1 MNIKKTGSV
10 FLAVLFTLL
19 LPAGEFNVKK
29 FGAKG
34 DGKTDDT
41 AAIQAAVKAAAAKC
55 KIRRNFRGSPQSS
68 YYGSGVSVTFP
79 AGIYKITKTIHV
91 SGTVSLMGKD
101 AAPFIEWHGEEKGV
115 MFDIYAHRNRVDSLI
130 FLGGGRQLQFSNPN
144 VDKTLI
150 FITNCQFLYAKDI
163 AVCLQPTKKVTHLS
177 SQTVIEKCLFSKNYR
192 CAQNYGDLFV
202 LRDTWVDLAQPYMAD
217 GAAFLNPYGK
227 MRFEFCCLTPSA
239 NPNKGPLYYHNAR
252 WVDNYTAFEA
262 EGTRFGG
269 EGGGIPAVY
278 SYGGLPKR
286 HPYTTAGR
294 VSITNCLL
302 ACGQLARENAG
313 VIRLFD
319 LPGSIVIENNYASS
333 GHPFI
338 VCDPSMD
345 LNKIKSNKKGLAV
358 LKYRIAN
365 NTFNPHSEKGGMV
378 PVELKE
384 FFKSD
389 SDCRFG
395 KMIPPP
401 IPKEITPVKEK
412 K

>member
-1 MNIKKTGSV
+1 MKK
-10 FLAVLFTLL
+10 LFSLLLLTLL
-19 LPAGEFNVKK
+19 SMTLSAEFDVKK

-34 DGKTDDT
+34 DGKSDDT
-41 AAIQAAVKAAAAKC
+41 AAIQKAVDAASKKC
-55 KIRRNFRGSPQSS
+55 KVRRNFKGSPVSS
-68 YYGSGVSVTFP
+68 YYGSGAVVTFP
-79 AGIYKITKTIHV
+79 AGIYKITQTIRV
-91 SGTVSLMGKD
+91 SGFVSLAGKD
-101 AAPFIEWHGEEKGV
+101 AVPFIEWHGKEEKGV
-115 MFDIYAHRNRVDSLI
+115 MFDIRAHRNNVKNLI
-130 FLGGGRQLQFSNPN
+130 FLGGGVQLQFSNPN

-150 FITNCQFLYAKDI
+150 FIENCQFLYAKDI
-163 AVCLQPTKKVTHLS
+163 AVKQIPSPGVDHLS

-217 GAAFLNPYGK
+217 GAAFLNPYGT

-252 WVDNYTAFEA
+252 WVDNYTVFEA

-286 HPYTTAGR
+286 HPYTSAGR

-345 LNKIKSNKKGLAV
+345 LNRIKSNKRGVAV
-358 LKYRIAN
+358 LKYRISN

-378 PVELKE
+378 PIELKE